1 MFIYSANFVW
11 AQPPNQKSVVFLKMQ
26 CQKLEGHSLEHTT
39 QWLPIKTKLLF
50 SEVMV
55 ELITIEQHLMT
66 FISLIWILT
75 NGESQKQ
82 KEILHNLE
90 EAILQVYLLTRTKC
104 LLLEDGTLFCSFQI
118 CLFIILRLKLGS
130 SRRCYNWNS
139 QMEF

>member
-1 MFIYSANFVW
+1 M
-11 AQPPNQKSVVFLKMQ
+11 
-26 CQKLEGHSLEHTT
+26 
-39 QWLPIKTKLLF
+39 
-50 SEVMV
+50 

-90 EAILQVYLLTRTKC
+90 EAILQAYLLIRTKC

-130 SRRCYNWNS
+130 SRRCYTKFPNGILVDAWLPQFLPGNILFLVEVVEHFLKAATVLEANIEMTAGIMIS
-139 QMEF
+139 IIKSGFV